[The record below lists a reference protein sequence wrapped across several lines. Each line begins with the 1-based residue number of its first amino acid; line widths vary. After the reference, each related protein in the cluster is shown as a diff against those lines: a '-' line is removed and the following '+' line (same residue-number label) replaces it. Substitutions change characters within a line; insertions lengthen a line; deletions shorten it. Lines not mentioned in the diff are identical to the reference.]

1 MKTNSQGASLIKLSI
16 VLGLIVLTFTSTM
29 TTSKSYGVISQLDKK
44 VRGIFN
50 DNSALAN
57 VESG

>member
-1 MKTNSQGASLIKLSI
+1 MRVSKQGISLIKLSI
-16 VLGLIVLTFTSTM
+16 VLGLIALTFST
-29 TTSKSYGVISQLDKK
+29 TVLPSKGYGVISQLDKK

-50 DNSALAN
+50 ENSALAN